1 MVVDGYI
8 DNENEDVEIKISA
21 KEIFVDGGK
30 LPGEL
35 LDKYK
40 NIYKKYM
47 GKDLSK
53 TSNIH
58 IH

>member
-1 MVVDGYI
+1 LVVDGYI

-21 KEIFVDGGK
+21 KEIFVDGEK
-30 LPGEL
+30 LPGKL

-40 NIYKKYM
+40 SIYKKYM
-47 GKDLSK
+47 GKNISK
-53 TSNIH
+53 TSNIN